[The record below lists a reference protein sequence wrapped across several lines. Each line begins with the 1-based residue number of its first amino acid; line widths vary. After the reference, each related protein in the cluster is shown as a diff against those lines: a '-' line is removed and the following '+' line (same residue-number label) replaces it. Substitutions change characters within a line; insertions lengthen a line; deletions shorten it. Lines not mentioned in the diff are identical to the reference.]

1 MGLHIFNT
9 LTHQM
14 EEFQPIEPGHVRMY
28 NCGPTVYNNQHI
40 GNFRTFLFADILRR
54 YFEYQG
60 TKVTQ
65 IMNITDVGHLTLD
78 DVESGEDKMDVVAR
92 ELGWDPFKVA
102 EHFTQAFFADRKVLG
117 FLEPH
122 EFPRATDHVTE
133 MIDYIETLIEKG
145 YAYEV
150 NGNVY
155 FNVMKFESY
164 GRLSGNTVEQMKAGA
179 RIEINPE
186 KKHPADFALWK
197 QDPKHLMQ
205 WESPW
210 GKGFPG
216 WHIECSAMSM
226 KYLGETFDIHTGG
239 EDNIFPHHECEIAQ
253 SEAATEKP
261 FVKYWVH
268 ARHLL
273 WEGRKMSKS
282 AGTFFRP
289 QQLVEKGYSPMAIR
303 LGLASSR
310 YREQVSFSFKLFDDA
325 ASSLRRLVEFKKRL
339 IDLSATDTPTK
350 GEVDSMITRAKEGF
364 ESAMDD
370 DLNVSGALSA
380 IHDFARDLNREI
392 DEEEVGAEG
401 AKKALEALE
410 KFDSVFGVLE
420 VKEES
425 APTEV
430 VLLAEKRV
438 EARNQ
443 KDFASADAIR
453 DQIKDLGWS
462 VEDAKDGAKFRKL

>member
-14 EEFQPIEPGHVRMY
+14 EEFQPIEPGKVRMY

-60 TKVTQ
+60 LKVTQ

-102 EHFTQAFFADRKVLG
+102 EHFTQAFFVDRKVLG

-133 MIDYIETLIEKG
+133 MVDYIETLIEKG

-155 FNVMKFESY
+155 FDVMKFKSY
-164 GRLSGNTVEQMKAGA
+164 GRLSGNTVEQMKPGA

-186 KKHPADFALWK
+186 KNHPADFALWK

-253 SEAATEKP
+253 SEAATGKP
-261 FVKYWVH
+261 FVKYWIH

-325 ASSLRRLVEFKKRL
+325 TSSLRRLVEFKKRL
-339 IDLSATDTPTK
+339 IDLSSTEAPTK
-350 GEVDSMITRAKEGF
+350 GEVDSMITMAKEGF

-380 IHDFARDLNREI
+380 IHDFARDINREI
-392 DEEEVGAEG
+392 DEEQVGAEG

-410 KFDSVFGVLE
+410 KFDLVFGVLE

-430 VLLAEKRV
+430 VRLAEKRV
-438 EARNQ
+438 EARTQ

>member
-40 GNFRTFLFADILRR
+40 GNFRTFLFADLLRR

-60 TKVTQ
+60 IKVTQ

-102 EHFTQAFFADRKVLG
+102 EHFTQAFFNDRKVLG

-122 EFPRATDHVTE
+122 KFPRATDHVTE
-133 MIDYIETLIEKG
+133 MVDYIETLIEKG

-155 FNVMKFESY
+155 FDVMKFESY

-253 SEAATEKP
+253 SEAATGKP
-261 FVKYWVH
+261 FVKYWIH

-289 QQLVEKGYSPMAIR
+289 EQLVEKGYSPMAIR
-303 LGLASSR
+303 LGLAGSR

-325 ASSLRRLVEFKKRL
+325 TSSLRRLVEFKKRL

-350 GEVDSMITRAKEGF
+350 GDVDSIILRAKEGF

-380 IHDFARDLNREI
+380 IHDFAREFNREI

-420 VKEES
+420 VKEEA

-430 VLLAEKRV
+430 VRLAEKRV
-438 EARNQ
+438 EARKQ